1 LRWQYSP
8 TPFTS
13 TCFRP
18 EIRDSVWGRAGRECK
33 RLQHQLTSEL
43 PLTLTGGRRPTGVR
57 ISRENPTLTIAC
69 RSVEWWR
76 SAEPTIS
83 SSLEGSPTE
92 PAPGFQFNRA
102 KSFRFQSRFV
112 RDYGLCFTIPVYY
125 SGLPVDG
132 SQTGCQREAATDR
145 RPCGAGN
152 RSGTHCSLFRA
163 GGILHGQRKSGLWG
177 IATRTETATA
187 TDQEEGWMSWES
199 AFQHAAHH
207 AVVDK
212 ATRNR
217 DQG

>member
-1 LRWQYSP
+1 MRWQYSS

-13 TCFRP
+13 TSFRP
-18 EIRDSVWGRAGRECK
+18 EIRAGRECK

-57 ISRENPTLTIAC
+57 IPRENPTLTIAC

-92 PAPGFQFNRA
+92 PAPGFQLNRA
-102 KSFRFQSRFV
+102 KSFRF
-112 RDYGLCFTIPVYY
+112 LWTLLYY

-132 SQTGCQREAATDR
+132 SQTGCQREAGTDR

-207 AVVDK
+207 AVGDK